1 VSRVYQTDEEG
12 RRYCQPTFGLVE
24 QPAFWPDQPVGV
36 ALTMSVDMTDADSFR
51 KELGRKHRTHITINS
66 LIIKATA
73 DVLEDFPIMSGMW
86 LSKDKIRVPDPGEIC
101 ILYTIQVGDSI
112 EVNWI
117 EKASQKSLL
126 EVSGELNAQI
136 KEAKL
141 KNRHD
146 MEERKPPQPLF
157 YLANVGTIGPVES
170 GSSNWFPPSITAELA
185 VGAMLEKP
193 AVKDNQI
200 QIRKMMNIISLFDHR
215 AMQANIPTEFL
226 IQLKRN
232 LEEPSTYL
240 TG

>member
-12 RRYCQPTFGLVE
+12 RRYCQPAFGLVE

-51 KELGRKHRTHITINS
+51 KELSKKHRTHITINS

-101 ILYTIQVGDSI
+101 ILYTIQIGDYI

-126 EVSGELNAQI
+126 EVSDELNTEI
-136 KEAKL
+136 KKAKL
-141 KNRHD
+141 KNKHG
-146 MEERKPPQPLF
+146 MEERKPSQPLEV
-157 YLANVGTIGPVES
+157 LPI
-170 GSSNWFPPSITAELA
+170 
-185 VGAMLEKP
+185 
-193 AVKDNQI
+193 VKTKN
-200 QIRKMMNIISLFDHR
+200 RVV
-215 AMQANIPTEFL
+215 
-226 IQLKRN
+226 
-232 LEEPSTYL
+232 Y
-240 TG
+240 GV